1 MKNSYN
7 SIANQQITQLKM
19 SKGLEQ
25 RFLQRRY
32 TNDQHEKC
40 SNIFNH
46 YRNTYHNHSEDF
58 PGGPVVKNLPANAG
72 DTAPWSRKIP
82 HTTGQLSLWATLLSP
97 APRTHVPPQKKPPQ

>member
-1 MKNSYN
+1 
-7 SIANQQITQLKM
+7 M

-46 YRNTYHNHSEDF
+46 YRNTNHNHSEKPTQLKEDQ
-58 PGGPVVKNLPANAG
+58 PPLTKTGE
-72 DTAPWSRKIP
+72 SP
-82 HTTGQLSLWATLLSP
+82 HEATKTWCGQK
-97 APRTHVPPQKKPPQ
+97 HKCKK

>member
-7 SIANQQITQLKM
+7 SIAKQQITQLKM

-25 RFLQRRY
+25 SFLQRRY

-46 YRNTYHNHSEDF
+46 YRNTNHNRSEDF
-58 PGGPVVKNLPANAG
+58 PGGPVVKNLPTNAG
-72 DTAPWSRKIP
+72 N
-82 HTTGQLSLWATLLSP
+82 TGSIP
-97 APRTHVPPQKKPPQ
+97 APGRFHIPRDNEVHMPQLLKPACP